1 MIKKQTTTARGIW
14 CNLLSRQNEAIS
26 LVAMRSKELWLVQEY
41 HATVKLDSN
50 GFSRNE
56 NLQRKQ
62 NSNPQIVRKILE
74 KSSQILSSEQ
84 PWILQELKEH
94 DFYAWSWLTRAAPSS
109 TITHWSREYIIWLLN
124 RTLSPHII
132 QPPFSVIVL
141 YFVSRKIP
149 ESFFVVQLSG
159 ELIFSVFS
167 ILLPCGCHICA

>member
-50 GFSRNE
+50 GFSWNE

-74 KSSQILSSEQ
+74 KSSQILSAEQ

-94 DFYAWSWLTRAAPSS
+94 A
-109 TITHWSREYIIWLLN
+109 
-124 RTLSPHII
+124 
-132 QPPFSVIVL
+132 
-141 YFVSRKIP
+141 RKT
-149 ESFFVVQLSG
+149 
-159 ELIFSVFS
+159 
-167 ILLPCGCHICA
+167 CGCVQYWRPFDSSFEWKDRSVCDGATCVLFGWWFSNYFDIDSETPYSEDTVGR